1 MGACGNMAPSFCIV
15 DKEDVKPII
24 SELRVHISVRKFES
38 KGWEIS
44 LEQIWLGVSNYKLS
58 VVCCSDFA
66 LLNPR
71 K

>member
-1 MGACGNMAPSFCIV
+1 MAPSVCIV
-15 DKEDVKPII
+15 DKEDMKPII
-24 SELRVHISVRKFES
+24 SELRVHISGSKFGS

-44 LEQIWLGVSNYKLS
+44 LEQIWLRVSNYRLS
-58 VVCCSDFA
+58 VCCCSDFA